1 MLPLSMLFMS
11 LICFNHSEVQENVE
25 LEDAV
30 TKTRSFLSD
39 YAADTPYGHVHF
51 EATPIQER
59 KLSPVKYP
67 LSRAMN
73 LMGCYQKR
81 KTPQA

>member
-1 MLPLSMLFMS
+1 MLFMS
-11 LICFNHSEVQENVE
+11 LVCFIHSEVQAKNE
-25 LEDAV
+25 LEDVV

-51 EATPIQER
+51 EATLIQER

-73 LMGCYQKR
+73 LMGYYQEI
-81 KTPQA
+81 KTLNA